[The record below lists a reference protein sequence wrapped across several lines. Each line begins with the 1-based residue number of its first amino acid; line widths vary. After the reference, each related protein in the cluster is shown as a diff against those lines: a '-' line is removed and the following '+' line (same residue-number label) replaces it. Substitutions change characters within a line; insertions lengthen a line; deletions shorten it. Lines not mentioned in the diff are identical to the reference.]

1 MKNLREQ
8 ILKLQSDMNSL
19 HASLSSVNAQ
29 NLTTLTNNQDE
40 SSHVVCFENDSSIK
54 MSFTDEYI
62 PQIDGDVASPP
73 SKSIMQTEFQC
84 VTFKKVFYSIEEL
97 DDHDSWIF
105 CCELCQIC
113 FNTAIEAD
121 LHALVV
127 HQENHFAHV
136 NIPESTR
143 LLHASGHT

>member
-1 MKNLREQ
+1 
-8 ILKLQSDMNSL
+8 
-19 HASLSSVNAQ
+19 
-29 NLTTLTNNQDE
+29 
-40 SSHVVCFENDSSIK
+40 

-73 SKSIMQTEFQC
+73 SKSIMNTEFQC
-84 VTFKKVFYSIEEL
+84 VTCKKVFYSNEDFEK
-97 DDHDSWIF
+97 HDSWMF

-113 FNTAIEAD
+113 FNTKIEAD
-121 LHALVV
+121 LHELDRHPVD
-127 HQENHFAHV
+127 HFAHV